1 MQIWILFKDLSD
13 FIAWLNRKS
22 FFRFKKFSS
31 QQMRHESC
39 CCGNTR
45 LFVYFFH
52 STEFFCG
59 SWKTLNPRIL
69 RGVKMSG
76 IRTQVFWSSNNRY
89 QPATNTPPCG
99 PKPKPTQNVNCPP
112 PKRPTTSG
120 NGEPNSICRYFL
132 RGRCLYGDK
141 CYNLHVTDR
150 MPQRNASYR
159 PVNDWLSFR
168 YINSIS
174 R

>member
-1 MQIWILFKDLSD
+1 
-13 FIAWLNRKS
+13 
-22 FFRFKKFSS
+22 
-31 QQMRHESC
+31 MRHESC

-120 NGEPNSICRYFL
+120 NGDPNNICRYFL

-159 PVNDWLSFR
+159 PVND
-168 YINSIS
+168 
-174 R
+174 